1 MITSPP
7 LSAYESPDHSEFSL
21 HEYCQLVGIPP
32 EECAALC
39 ATLPGPTTAWTL
51 IPERPDQHAPHGRL
65 IVILRRAQSTFHH
78 IVVDS
83 TEQLTTVSYSV
94 HLVTDTDILPI
105 DDALSA
111 RQAVATALNTAAA
124 EYWSLPLSTRLAF
137 HWRRLRRTLT
147 RLTHSASPP
156 LSPL

>member
-1 MITSPP
+1 MIPSPP
-7 LSAYESPDHSEFSL
+7 LSAYGRSDNSEFSL

-32 EECAALC
+32 DECAALC
-39 ATLPGPTTAWTL
+39 ATLPGPTTVWTL
-51 IPERPDQHAPHGRL
+51 IPEQPDQRAPHGRL
-65 IVILRRAQSTFHH
+65 TLRLAQSTFPH

-94 HLVTDTDILPI
+94 HLVTDTDILLI

-111 RQAVATALNTAAA
+111 QQAVATALNTATA

-147 RLTHSASPP
+147 RLTHSA
-156 LSPL
+156 